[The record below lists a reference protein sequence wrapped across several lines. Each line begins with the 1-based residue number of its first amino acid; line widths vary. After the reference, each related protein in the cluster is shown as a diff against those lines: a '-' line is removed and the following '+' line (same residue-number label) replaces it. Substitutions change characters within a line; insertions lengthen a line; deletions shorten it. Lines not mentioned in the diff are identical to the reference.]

1 MNSFSSHRQFCPFFP
16 AAMLFL
22 LLCLTGCTGL
32 SAGSS
37 PAQKSSA
44 AAASS
49 DASPAS
55 MTAAAT
61 ETGETADGKTAAAAK
76 TEEAA
81 GGKTAAAAKTEETAD
96 SKTAAAKT
104 RETAGGKTA
113 AAAKTGK
120 TAATAAATAEETAAG
135 ETASGIAST
144 SAAGETVTTAA
155 AGETA
160 SAAETAAPATTAA
173 AASPDDSGPRLLKY
187 IDAWQEWHT
196 MEVDPSVDSCA
207 YDPDLFIEEDGRM
220 TYADDRYEVLRGL
233 DVSEHQGYIDWEAV
247 AEAGYSFAFIRV
259 GYRGYGADGILY
271 EDRAAVDNLQ
281 RAKAAG
287 LKVGTY
293 VFSQALSEEE
303 AREEARLALRVI
315 QSSGV
320 ETDLP
325 LMYDP
330 ELIKDDWGRANEI
343 SRDQVVLNT
352 AAFQEE
358 IEREAGPDLK
368 TDIYSNLPWEHH
380 YFDAETMNRNKIWYA
395 DYEKKPQTPYHFTWW
410 QYTNEGSVPGIEG
423 RVDLNLWIR

>member
-49 DASPAS
+49 DVGPAS

-61 ETGETADGKTAAAAK
+61 ETGETADSKTAAAK
-76 TEEAA
+76 TGETA
-81 GGKTAAAAKTEETAD
+81 GGKTAAAAKTEETA
-96 SKTAAAKT
+96 
-104 RETAGGKTA
+104 
-113 AAAKTGK
+113 
-120 TAATAAATAEETAAG
+120 ATAAATAEETTAR

-144 SAAGETVTTAA
+144 VTIAAAGETVTTAA

-315 QSSGV
+315 QSSGM

-358 IEREAGPDLK
+358 IAKEAGPDLK

-380 YFDAETMNRNKIWYA
+380 YFDAETMNRNEIWYA

>member
-49 DASPAS
+49 DVGPAS

-61 ETGETADGKTAAAAK
+61 ETGETAD
-76 TEEAA
+76 
-81 GGKTAAAAKTEETAD
+81 

-104 RETAGGKTA
+104 GETAGAKTA
-113 AAAKTGK
+113 AAAKAEE
-120 TAATAAATAEETAAG
+120 TAATAAATAEETTAR

-144 SAAGETVTTAA
+144 VTIAAAGETVTTAA

-315 QSSGV
+315 QFSGM

-358 IEREAGPDLK
+358 IAKEAGPDLK

-380 YFDAETMNRNKIWYA
+380 YFDAETMNRNEIWYA

>member
-49 DASPAS
+49 DVGPAS

-61 ETGETADGKTAAAAK
+61 ETGETAD
-76 TEEAA
+76 
-81 GGKTAAAAKTEETAD
+81 

-104 RETAGGKTA
+104 GETAGAKTA
-113 AAAKTGK
+113 AAAKAEE
-120 TAATAAATAEETAAG
+120 TAATAAATAEETTAR
-135 ETASGIAST
+135 ETASGIASTVTT

-155 AGETA
+155 AGGTA
-160 SAAETAAPATTAA
+160 SAAETAAAATTAA

-315 QSSGV
+315 QSSGM

-358 IEREAGPDLK
+358 IAKEAGPDLK

-380 YFDAETMNRNKIWYA
+380 YFDAETMNRNEIWYA

>member
-49 DASPAS
+49 DAGPAS

-61 ETGETADGKTAAAAK
+61 ETGETADGKTAAAK

-81 GGKTAAAAKTEETAD
+81 GGKTAAATETGETAD

-104 RETAGGKTA
+104 GETAGGKTA
-113 AAAKTGK
+113 AAAKAEE
-120 TAATAAATAEETAAG
+120 TAATAAATAEETTAR

-144 SAAGETVTTAA
+144 VTTAA
-155 AGETA
+155 AGGTA
-160 SAAETAAPATTAA
+160 SAAETAAAATTAA

-358 IEREAGPDLK
+358 IAKEAGPDLK

-380 YFDAETMNRNKIWYA
+380 YFDAETMNRNEIWYA

>member
-49 DASPAS
+49 DAGPAS

-61 ETGETADGKTAAAAK
+61 ETGETADGKTAAAK

-81 GGKTAAAAKTEETAD
+81 GGKTAAATETGETAD

-104 RETAGGKTA
+104 GETAGAKTA
-113 AAAKTGK
+113 AAAKTEE
-120 TAATAAATAEETAAG
+120 TAATAAATAEETTAR

-144 SAAGETVTTAA
+144 VTTAA
-155 AGETA
+155 AGGTA

-358 IEREAGPDLK
+358 IAKEAGPDLK

-380 YFDAETMNRNKIWYA
+380 YFDAETMNRNEIWYA

>member
-49 DASPAS
+49 DVGPAS

-61 ETGETADGKTAAAAK
+61 ETGETAD
-76 TEEAA
+76 
-81 GGKTAAAAKTEETAD
+81 

-104 RETAGGKTA
+104 GETAGAKTA
-113 AAAKTGK
+113 AAAKAEE
-120 TAATAAATAEETAAG
+120 TAATAAATAEETTAR

-144 SAAGETVTTAA
+144 VTIAAAGETVTTAA

-315 QSSGV
+315 QSSGM

-358 IEREAGPDLK
+358 IAKEAGPDLK

-380 YFDAETMNRNKIWYA
+380 YFDAETMNRNEIWYA

>member
-1 MNSFSSHRQFCPFFP
+1 
-16 AAMLFL
+16 MLFL

-32 SAGSS
+32 STGSS

-61 ETGETADGKTAAAAK
+61 ETGETTDSKTAAAK
-76 TEEAA
+76 TGETA
-81 GGKTAAAAKTEETAD
+81 GGKTAAAAKTEETA
-96 SKTAAAKT
+96 
-104 RETAGGKTA
+104 
-113 AAAKTGK
+113 
-120 TAATAAATAEETAAG
+120 ATAAATAEETTAR

-144 SAAGETVTTAA
+144 VTTAA
-155 AGETA
+155 AGGTA
-160 SAAETAAPATTAA
+160 SAAETAAAATTAA

-380 YFDAETMNRNKIWYA
+380 YFDAETMNRSEIWYA

-423 RVDLNLWIR
+423 RVDLNLWIQ

>member
-1 MNSFSSHRQFCPFFP
+1 
-16 AAMLFL
+16 MLFL

-49 DASPAS
+49 DAGPAS

-61 ETGETADGKTAAAAK
+61 ETGETADGKTAAAK

-81 GGKTAAAAKTEETAD
+81 GGKTAAATETGETAD

-104 RETAGGKTA
+104 GETAGGKTA
-113 AAAKTGK
+113 AAAKAEE
-120 TAATAAATAEETAAG
+120 TAATAAATAEETTAR

-144 SAAGETVTTAA
+144 VTTAA
-155 AGETA
+155 AGGTA
-160 SAAETAAPATTAA
+160 SAAETAAAATTAA

-358 IEREAGPDLK
+358 IAKEAGPDLK

-380 YFDAETMNRNKIWYA
+380 YFDAETMNRNEIWYA

>member
-49 DASPAS
+49 DAGPAS
-55 MTAAAT
+55 M
-61 ETGETADGKTAAAAK
+61 
-76 TEEAA
+76 
-81 GGKTAAAAKTEETAD
+81 TAAAAKTEETAAG
-96 SKTAAAKT
+96 KTAAAAT
-104 RETAGGKTA
+104 TGETAGGKTA
-113 AAAKTGK
+113 AAAKAEE
-120 TAATAAATAEETAAG
+120 TAATAAATAEETTAR
-135 ETASGIAST
+135 ETASGIASTVTT
-144 SAAGETVTTAA
+144 SAAGETVTTSA
-155 AGETA
+155 AGGTA

-315 QSSGV
+315 QSSGM

-358 IEREAGPDLK
+358 IAKEAGPDLK

-380 YFDAETMNRNKIWYA
+380 YFDAETMNRNEIWYA

>member
-37 PAQKSSA
+37 PAPKSSA

-49 DASPAS
+49 DAGPAS
-55 MTAAAT
+55 M
-61 ETGETADGKTAAAAK
+61 
-76 TEEAA
+76 
-81 GGKTAAAAKTEETAD
+81 TAAAAKTEETAVG
-96 SKTAAAKT
+96 KTAAAAKT
-104 RETAGGKTA
+104 GETAGGKTA
-113 AAAKTGK
+113 AAAKAEE
-120 TAATAAATAEETAAG
+120 TAATAAATAEETTAR
-135 ETASGIAST
+135 ETASGIASTVTT

-155 AGETA
+155 AGGTA
-160 SAAETAAPATTAA
+160 SAAETAAAATTAA

-315 QSSGV
+315 QSSDV

-380 YFDAETMNRNKIWYA
+380 YFDAETMNRNAVWYA

-423 RVDLNLWIR
+423 RVDLNLWIQ

>member
-49 DASPAS
+49 DAGPAS

-61 ETGETADGKTAAAAK
+61 ETGETAD
-76 TEEAA
+76 
-81 GGKTAAAAKTEETAD
+81 

-104 RETAGGKTA
+104 GETAGAKTA
-113 AAAKTGK
+113 AAAKAEE
-120 TAATAAATAEETAAG
+120 TAATAAATAEETTAR
-135 ETASGIAST
+135 ETASGIASTVTT

-155 AGETA
+155 AGGTA
-160 SAAETAAPATTAA
+160 SAAETAAAATTAA

-315 QSSGV
+315 QSSGM

-358 IEREAGPDLK
+358 IAKEAGPDLK

-380 YFDAETMNRNKIWYA
+380 YFDAETMNRNEIWYA

-410 QYTNEGSVPGIEG
+410 QYTNEGSIPGIEG

>member
-1 MNSFSSHRQFCPFFP
+1 
-16 AAMLFL
+16 MLFL

-49 DASPAS
+49 DAGPAS

-61 ETGETADGKTAAAAK
+61 ETGETADGKTAAAK

-81 GGKTAAAAKTEETAD
+81 GGKTAAATETGETAD

-104 RETAGGKTA
+104 GETAGAKTA
-113 AAAKTGK
+113 AAAKTEE
-120 TAATAAATAEETAAG
+120 TAATAAATAEETTAR

-144 SAAGETVTTAA
+144 VTTAA
-155 AGETA
+155 AGGTA
-160 SAAETAAPATTAA
+160 SAAETAAAATTAA

-233 DVSEHQGYIDWEAV
+233 DVSEHQGYIDWGAV

-358 IEREAGPDLK
+358 IAKEAGPDLK

-380 YFDAETMNRNKIWYA
+380 YFDAETMNRNEIWYA